1 MVDEAIVGEKGTVG
15 GQDWSW
21 GVGCGNELNAWGGER
36 QMTANGKSERS
47 KDGNRIK

>member
-21 GVGCGNELNAWGGER
+21 GVGCGNELNAWGGGE
-36 QMTANGKSERS
+36 ANDSQREIRE
-47 KDGNRIK
+47 IKRRK